1 MMIKSEFKFRSY
13 KIHHWLKNLPNQLTL
28 LPSQV
33 VSASVFLTVCLFM
46 PQIWISWQAYLNFN
60 SIIKHELK
68 LQNLSDRITYL
79 DEVLT
84 MSARMNAATGNSF
97 WERRYKSFEP
107 QLDVVIKES
116 IKLAPQAYASEDA
129 KKTDIANQNLVGME
143 YESFALVKK
152 GKNQLAQTLLFSRKY
167 ELQKQ
172 KYAAGVASRNQE
184 IFQQLQHKIN
194 EYRQGLFLSIS
205 VSVVSLFMLI
215 IAWMFV
221 LQLLQEYVKGRKIAQ
236 DALEKSNQNLETSV
250 EKRTEE
256 LKEKN
261 SELQQTLQ
269 ELQQTQL
276 QLIQTEKMSS
286 LGQMI
291 AGIAHEIN
299 NPVNFIYGNI
309 GYSQKYSQELIKLV
323 ELYRQHYPTPPQIIA
338 EEIESIDVDFLNQD
352 FTKLLQSMQIGAG
365 RIKEIIESLRNFSRL
380 DEAEIKEVDIHEG
393 IEGTLMILSH
403 RLKEK
408 NKNQEISLIK
418 EYGSLPL
425 VNCYPSQL
433 NQVFMNI
440 LANAIDALNDASDV
454 REVSRKESSDRHLH
468 STTDEI
474 KDHPNHIWIRTE
486 LTDENR
492 ILVRII
498 DNGPGIPEEIH
509 SKLFDPFFTTKPVGK
524 GTGLGL
530 SISYKIVV
538 DKHHGRLSC
547 KSTPNEGTEFMI
559 EIPITQQ
566 L

>member
-1 MMIKSEFKFRSY
+1 MIRNEFNFRQY

-33 VSASVFLTVCLFM
+33 VSASVFLTLCLFM
-46 PQIWISWQAYLNFN
+46 PQIWISWQTYLNFN

-107 QLDVVIKES
+107 ELDAVIKES

-129 KKTDIANQNLVGME
+129 KKTDIANQNLVAME

-152 GKNQLAQTLLFSRKY
+152 GKNQLAQTLLSSRKY

-172 KYAAGVASRNQE
+172 KYAAGVTSRNQE

-194 EYRQGLFLSIS
+194 EYRQGLFLSIF

-261 SELQQTLQ
+261 NELQQTLQ

-323 ELYRQHYPTPPQIIA
+323 ELYRQHYPNPPQIIA
-338 EEIESIDVDFLNQD
+338 EEIEAIDVEFLNQD
-352 FTKLLQSMQIGAG
+352 FTKLLQSMHIGAG

-403 RLKEK
+403 RLKET
-408 NKNQEISLIK
+408 NKNQKISLIK

-433 NQVFMNI
+433 NQVFMNV
-440 LANAIDALNDASDV
+440 LANAIDALSDSSDV
-454 REVSRKESSDRHLH
+454 REVSRKESSDRNLH

-474 KDHPNHIWIRTE
+474 KDHPNRILIRTE
-486 LTDENR
+486 LTDENW

-509 SKLFDPFFTTKPVGK
+509 SKLFDPFFTTKSVGK

-530 SISYKIVV
+530 SISYKIIV

-547 KSTPNEGTEFMI
+547 KSTPNQGTEFMI

>member
-1 MMIKSEFKFRSY
+1 MKKSDLNFPQY
-13 KIHHWLKNLPNQLTL
+13 KIYHWLKNLPNQLTL

-33 VSASVFLTVCLFM
+33 VSVSVFLTLCLFV
-46 PQIWISWQAYLNFN
+46 PQIWISWHAYLNFN
-60 SIIKHELK
+60 NIIKHELK

-84 MSARMNAATGNSF
+84 MSARMNAATGNSL

-107 QLDVVIKES
+107 QLDAVIKES
-116 IKLAPQAYASEDA
+116 IKLAPQAYASEAA
-129 KKTDIANQNLVGME
+129 KETDIANQNLVAME
-143 YESFALVKK
+143 YESFNLVQR
-152 GKNQLAQTLLFSRKY
+152 GKNQLAQKLLASRQY

-184 IFQQLQHKIN
+184 IFQQLQVKIN
-194 EYRQGLFLSIS
+194 EYRQGLFWSIF
-205 VSVVSLFMLI
+205 VSAVSLFMLM

-221 LQLLQEYVKGRKIAQ
+221 LQLLQGYVKGRKIAQ
-236 DALEKSNQNLETSV
+236 DALEKSNQNLENSV
-250 EKRTEE
+250 EKRTQE
-256 LKEKN
+256 LQEKN

-309 GYSQKYSQELIKLV
+309 IHSQQYSQELFTLV
-323 ELYRQHYPTPPQIIA
+323 ELYQQHYPDPPQIIA
-338 EEIESIDVDFLNQD
+338 EELEAIDVDFLKED
-352 FTKLLQSMQIGAG
+352 FTKLLQSMQIGAE
-365 RIKEIIESLRNFSRL
+365 RIKAIIQSLRNFSRL

-393 IEGTLMILSH
+393 IDGTLMILSH
-403 RLKEK
+403 RFKETNNNAK
-408 NKNQEISLIK
+408 ITLIK

-440 LANAIDALNDASDV
+440 LANAIDAV
-454 REVSRKESSDRHLH
+454 SDRHLH
-468 STTDEI
+468 YTIDEM
-474 KDHPNHIWIRTE
+474 KNNPNQIWVRTE
-486 LTDENR
+486 VTDENW

-498 DNGPGIPEEIH
+498 DNGLGISEEIN

-530 SISYKIVV
+530 SISYKIIV

-547 KSTPNEGTEFMI
+547 KSTPNQGTEFTI
-559 EIPITQQ
+559 EIPINQS